1 MCDDSF
7 IFEDYINTLTMVIC
21 VLVCFASLFQVVFDV
36 QKNNISQKN
45 KVWII
50 FLQSVAFCYAG
61 ICIEFEIKYYAES
74 SSKAWVVIILAVYV
88 VLLNLIKRVIQYKL
102 NEKNDAPSKEVVPT

>member
-1 MCDDSF
+1 MCDDAF

-50 FLQSVAFCYAG
+50 VLQSVAFGYAG
-61 ICIEFEIKYYAES
+61 ICIEFEIEYYAES

-88 VLLNLIKRVIQYKL
+88 VLLNLTKRVIQYKL
-102 NEKNDAPSKEVVPT
+102 NEKDNSPAEDAAPT